1 MSDRAVERGVP
12 DDVLS
17 ELQETTLTAAL
28 LRQRMPGSR
37 QPVAIPGLELLLAGG
52 MIELLDEHLAQQLNL
67 DGLPTPMRRRSR
79 AQLSAAFAT
88 SAWQTRYHLAFAAPE
103 RENGHIRLRLVLE
116 RLSANVAEPFEL
128 VSGIE
133 IVFRRDGE
141 RWVAA
146 SEPNVF
152 VA

>member
-1 MSDRAVERGVP
+1 MSDKAVERGVP
-12 DDVLS
+12 DDVLA

-28 LRQRMPGSR
+28 LRQRLPGSR
-37 QPVAIPGLELLLAGG
+37 QPISLPGLELLLAAGA
-52 MIELLDEHLAQQLNL
+52 IELLDEHLAHQLNL
-67 DGLPTPMRRRSR
+67 DGLPTPTQRRSR

-88 SAWQTRYHLAFAAPE
+88 STWQTRYHLAFSAAE

-133 IVFRRDGE
+133 MVFRREGE